1 MYRTSINAKPQDDTL
16 PFESQLGVFRNSK
29 DAQSQTLLSFSAMK
43 SGKKVIPIAGSFK
56 IATQLFNQKV

>member
-43 SGKKVIPIAGSFK
+43 SGKNGHSDRWFIQNRDTTF
-56 IATQLFNQKV
+56 